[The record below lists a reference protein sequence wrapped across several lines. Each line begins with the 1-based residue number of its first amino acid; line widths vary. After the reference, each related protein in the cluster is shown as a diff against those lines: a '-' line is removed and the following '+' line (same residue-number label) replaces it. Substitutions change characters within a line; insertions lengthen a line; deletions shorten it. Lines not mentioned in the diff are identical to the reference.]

1 MRRRKKKETECEE
14 LLDLF
19 AQRVRELCAERNL
32 PLKELAERMGITYLG
47 MSPLLKSGRSAA
59 TVRTMRSY
67 AEALDVPIWEL
78 LHKCEVSGT
87 TKRKGVSGRRTY
99 TCPHCGQTLNMEL
112 RVRDSE
118 TVEEET
124 IPTRK
129 GDITD
134 EGFLHQRVKEIVKE
148 RGLTMKELGERCGMR
163 KNGTPVNLSSNVS
176 LRTLWKLAKGLGVEP
191 WELTTYPECVERET
205 KRRRDEHPIDRIMW
219 LRGMVLCPAC
229 RKEFT
234 FSINL
239 SDGDGE

>member
-1 MRRRKKKETECEE
+1 MRRKKKETECEE

-47 MSPLLKSGRSAA
+47 MSPLHKSSRTAA
-59 TVRTMRSY
+59 TVRTMKSY

-78 LHKCEVSGT
+78 LHKCEVSGA
-87 TKRKGVSGRRTY
+87 TKRKGVSGRRAY

-118 TVEEET
+118 TVEEENA
-124 IPTRK
+124 PARK

-134 EGFLHQRVKEIVKE
+134 EGFLRQRVKEIVKE
-148 RGLTMKELGERCGMR
+148 RGLTMRDFAERCGMDT
-163 KNGTPVNLSSNVS
+163 KSIYLSFVNNIS

-205 KRRRDEHPIDRIMW
+205 KRRRDEHPIDRIIW

-229 RKEFT
+229 RREFT
-234 FSINL
+234 FSVNL